1 MLRTRGSGDGRESGE
16 LKLERSLH
24 RIAALSYFTDPRFL
38 VWLLGFNANDV
49 ISSRLVTQDRL
60 GGRAFPRDQDGLVER
75 LSDLAHESAHGIELP
90 LAYDFTRVEIELDLV
105 VLEEVAVD
113 GDPLHRPDLQQQTVR
128 ARLHGVLKN
137 AERET

>member
-60 GGRAFPRDQDGLVER
+60 GRRAFPRDQDGLVER

-90 LAYDFTRVEIELDLV
+90 LPPSRRAQER
-105 VLEEVAVD
+105 
-113 GDPLHRPDLQQQTVR
+113 R
-128 ARLHGVLKN
+128 ARDLSSAIHAAARRPSQIGVSK
-137 AERET
+137 T